1 MLVEWLEAG
10 RRLDK
15 PKYVALNET
24 CTLLETDDYFKQS
37 RSLDLQLIHRQ
48 SCRQR
53 TELQLI
59 IDNGYIVTA
68 LWYVYTAIAAL

>member
-15 PKYVALNET
+15 PKYVACNET

-37 RSLDLQLIHRQ
+37 WSLDLQLIIDRVVDNGQ
-48 SCRQR
+48 SCS
-53 TELQLI
+53 
-59 IDNGYIVTA
+59 
-68 LWYVYTAIAAL
+68 